1 MKKHLFQLSGIAL
14 MAMALGCS
22 RAPEPKAQSHALD
35 MDEQL
40 MAALPLVDEGM
51 VMKVCSNAGSES
63 LSFSFVAEKPDP
75 ANPGQTLAVDP
86 IPTEKQLAAILQV
99 VDEHHMVKV
108 HQEMDEASGEMHLV
122 FSIERKG

>member
-1 MKKHLFQLSGIAL
+1 MKKHLFQFSGIAL
-14 MAMALGCS
+14 IVLAVGCS
-22 RAPEPKAQSHALD
+22 RAPEPKAQSYALD

-51 VMKVCSNAGSES
+51 VMKVCSNVGSES

-75 ANPGQTLAVDP
+75 ANPGQTMAVDP
-86 IPTEKQLAAILQV
+86 IPTEKQLAAILRV

-108 HQEMDEASGEMHLV
+108 HQETDEASGEMHLV

>member
-1 MKKHLFQLSGIAL
+1 MKKHLFQLSG
-14 MAMALGCS
+14 MALLVLAASCG
-22 RAPEPKAQSHALD
+22 RAPGPKAQVHALD
-35 MDEQL
+35 MEEQL
-40 MAALPLVDEGM
+40 LAAMSLVDEGM

-75 ANPGQTLAVDP
+75 ANPGQTMAVDP

-99 VDEHHMVKV
+99 VDELHMVKV
-108 HQEMDEASGEMHLV
+108 HQETDEASGEMHLV

>member
-1 MKKHLFQLSGIAL
+1 MKKHLFQLSGMVL
-14 MAMALGCS
+14 MMLAVSCS

-51 VMKVCSNAGSES
+51 VMQVCSNVGSES

-108 HQEMDEASGEMHLV
+108 HQETDEASGEPHVV
-122 FSIERKG
+122 FSVERRN